1 MLVGLGTVTLQ
12 VALYPFGTLAV
23 IVQVP
28 VETALTCPLELT
40 VATSSSLDVHVILSL
55 LSAGVN
61 VAVSVCFPP
70 PTAKVSDVLSNVIP
84 VAVASEVSP

>member
-23 IVQVP
+23 IVP